1 MKLIAYNYQTNTVF
15 EMFIDEQNKDFV
27 QSLLKH
33 VHVYAS
39 LMFEYD
45 ISIDEA
51 VNKIF
56 NSDKITIGGNVMF
69 VNDDDIDVES
79 EMTQVIGLQ
88 NRASLNYSTLNINNP
103 NSFDMFV
110 QCL

>member
-15 EMFIDEQNKDFV
+15 EMTIDEQNKDFV

-56 NSDKITIGGNVMF
+56 NSDKIAIGGNVMF

>member
-1 MKLIAYNYQTNTVF
+1 MKLIAYNYNTNTVF
-15 EMFIDEQNKDFV
+15 EMTIDEQNKDFV
-27 QSLLKH
+27 QSLLNH

-39 LMFEYD
+39 LMFEYE
-45 ISIDEA
+45 ITIDEA

>member
-15 EMFIDEQNKDFV
+15 EMTIDEQNNAFV
-27 QSLLKH
+27 QSLLNH

-39 LMFEYD
+39 LMFEYE
-45 ISIDEA
+45 ITIDEA

-79 EMTQVIGLQ
+79 EMTHVIGLQ